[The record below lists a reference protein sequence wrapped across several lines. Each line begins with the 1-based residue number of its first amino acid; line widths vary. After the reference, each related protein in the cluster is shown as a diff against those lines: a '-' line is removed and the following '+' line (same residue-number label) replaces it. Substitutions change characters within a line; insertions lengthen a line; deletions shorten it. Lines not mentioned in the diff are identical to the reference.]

1 MQMNAEIKAQWLTAL
16 RGGEYT
22 QGYNYLRNC
31 DGEFCCLGVL
41 SDLAVKGDESFS
53 WNQEYEGDAYYVK
66 HESDMLNR
74 HYLPDV
80 VGDWAG
86 LDCETFSGQGYI
98 KVDNAMT
105 NGEYLRFSL
114 AELNDDGLT
123 FEQIADVIDYFL

>member
-22 QGYNYLRNC
+22 QGRNYLRNC

-74 HYLPDV
+74 HYLPEV
-80 VGDWAG
+80 VADWAG
-86 LDCETFSGQGYI
+86 LDETFSGQGIIETRHYNRHG
-98 KVDNAMT
+98 KP
-105 NGEYLRFSL
+105 LRISL
-114 AELNDDGLT
+114 SGLNDSGLT